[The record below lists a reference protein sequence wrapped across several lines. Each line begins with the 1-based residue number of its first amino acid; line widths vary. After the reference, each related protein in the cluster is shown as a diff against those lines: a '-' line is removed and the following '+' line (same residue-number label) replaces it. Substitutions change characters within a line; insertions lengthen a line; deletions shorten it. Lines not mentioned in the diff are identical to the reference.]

1 MFEFAKHL
9 ARVSEHATI
18 VVLRQL
24 HDNLRVVEHT

>member
-9 ARVSEHATI
+9 ARVPEHATTA
-18 VVLRQL
+18 VLCQL